1 MAGIAPTLP
10 AEPRGG
16 GRAAAYPAAH
26 SAAYPPNE
34 EAMSRERALPPAAYA
49 AMDAQT
55 RAARAR
61 AAAQVRN
68 TDRGS

>member
-10 AEPRGG
+10 AEPQGG

-26 SAAYPPNE
+26 PAAYPPNE
-34 EAMSRERALPPAAYA
+34 EAMSPDRALSPAAFA

-55 RAARAR
+55 RAAAAR
-61 AAAQVRN
+61 AAAQVRKCPF
-68 TDRGS
+68 